1 MISVSQALQIVKAYS
16 PAPEC
21 CAVPLEKALGSVLA
35 KDLYSD
41 ILMPPFD
48 RATMDGYAF
57 RAADVST
64 PNASLRVIGESG
76 AGRGFGGIVGPGE
89 AVRIMTG
96 ARVPQGADCV
106 QMVEKT
112 RDSANQVVILEPV
125 ETGKNIAS
133 AGSEVGAGDK
143 LEAGR
148 YIGSSVLAVLAS
160 FGAAAVTVFR
170 PRRVALLVTGD
181 ELVDVAM
188 RPGPD
193 QIRNS
198 NAYSLM
204 AQIRSC
210 GIEPAYLG
218 VAPDREELLRPKLE
232 QAASHEISIAT
243 GGVSMGKYD
252 LVAGILKEIG
262 ATIHFDRVAIKPG
275 KPLTFATRGNNL
287 FFGLPGNPVSS
298 FVAFEVFVRPVLA
311 HLMGKK
317 GSLAEITAL
326 FSGSFSNRGPRDYYG
341 PARTRWNGRHW
352 ETEILKTRG
361 SADIF
366 RFSAADSLAVL
377 PAESDFRSGAEVRV
391 LLLSDYLERVTS

>member
-1 MISVSQALQIVKAYS
+1 MIPVAQALQVVKAYT
-16 PAPEC
+16 PALDPC
-21 CAVPLEKALGSVLA
+21 DLPLDQARGCVLA
-35 KDLYSD
+35 KDVYSD

-57 RAADVST
+57 RAADVSA
-64 PNASLRVIGESG
+64 PNTSLKVIGEAA
-76 AGRGFGGIVGPGE
+76 AGHGFGGIVGPDQ

-112 RDSANQVVILEPV
+112 RASGDQLVILEPV
-125 ETGKNIAS
+125 EAGKNIAP

-143 LEAGR
+143 LDAGR
-148 YIGSSVLAVLAS
+148 YVGPSELAVLAA
-160 FGAAAVTVFR
+160 FGAATVPVFR
-170 PRRVALLVTGD
+170 PPRVALLVTGD
-181 ELVDVAM
+181 ELVHIAT

-210 GIEPAYLG
+210 AIEPTYLG
-218 VAPDREELLRPKLE
+218 ITPDQEEALRQTLE
-232 QAASHEISIAT
+232 EALRHDIALAT

-252 LVAGILKEIG
+252 LVAGILKG
-262 ATIHFDRVAIKPG
+262 MNASIHFDRVAIKPG
-275 KPLTFATRGNNL
+275 KPLTFATRGRSL

-298 FVAFEVFVRPVLA
+298 FVTFEIFVRPVLA

-317 GSLAEITAL
+317 GSLAEITARL
-326 FSGSFSNRGPRDYYG
+326 SCSFANRGPRDYYG
-341 PARTRWNGRHW
+341 PARTRWSGRHW
-352 ETEILKTRG
+352 QTEILRTRG

-366 RFSAADSLAVL
+366 RFSAANSLAVL
-377 PAESDFRSGAEVRV
+377 PADSDFRSGAEVRV
-391 LLLSDYLERVTS
+391 LLLSDYLERITS